1 LGRQARFKKGVEMK
15 IILTMVICFLTA
27 AGIQADD
34 SKYEKAMKKNL
45 SKIDSAMNVGAMLDV
60 ANGFERIAFAEKDI
74 WLPYYYASFMLT
86 LASFTDTTA
95 SNKDS
100 YLDKADT
107 FINIADSLEED
118 ESEIYV
124 LKGMIA
130 QARLQIDPMNRWM
143 KYGAMANNNFL
154 KAMKIDT
161 LNPRPEYL
169 QGVSLYYTPEQ
180 FGGGPT
186 PAKRLLEKSL
196 EKFNQFVP
204 DNDLMPNWGR
214 EMTEQMLEQI
224 NTETEENKEV
234 EADTND
240 VKEEVKEE

>member
-1 LGRQARFKKGVEMK
+1 MK
-15 IILTMVICFLTA
+15 IIVTIAICFLTA
-27 AGIQADD
+27 AGMYAGDG
-34 SKYEKAMKKNL
+34 KYEKAMKKNL
-45 SKIDSAMNVGAMLDV
+45 SEIDSARDVGSMLDV
-60 ANGFERIAFAEKDI
+60 ANGFERIAFAEKDK
-74 WLPYYYASFMLT
+74 WLPYYYASFMYVLS
-86 LASFTDTTA
+86 SFADTTA
-95 SNKDS
+95 GKKDG
-100 YLDKADT
+100 YLDKANI

-130 QARLQIDPMNRWM
+130 QGRLQVDPMNRWM
-143 KYGAMANNNFL
+143 KYGRVANTNFE

-180 FGGGPT
+180 FGGGSA

-196 EKFNQFVP
+196 EKFNLFVP

-214 EMTEQMLEQI
+214 EMVEQMLELI
-224 NTETEENKEV
+224 NEIPG
-234 EADTND
+234 
-240 VKEEVKEE
+240 EVKEE

>member
-1 LGRQARFKKGVEMK
+1 
-15 IILTMVICFLTA
+15 
-27 AGIQADD
+27 
-34 SKYEKAMKKNL
+34 
-45 SKIDSAMNVGAMLDV
+45 
-60 ANGFERIAFAEKDI
+60 
-74 WLPYYYASFMLT
+74 MLT

-95 SNKDS
+95 DNKDG
-100 YLDKADT
+100 YLDKADN

-130 QARLQIDPMNRWM
+130 QARLQVDPVNRWM
-143 KYGAMANNNFL
+143 KYGAVSNNNFK
-154 KAMKIDT
+154 KAMKLDT

-169 QGVSLYYTPEQ
+169 QGVSLFYTPEQ
-180 FGGGPT
+180 FGGGPSA
-186 PAKRLLEKSL
+186 AKPLLEKSL
-196 EKFNQFVP
+196 QKFNLFVP

-224 NTETEENKEV
+224 NAETEETKEV
-234 EADTND
+234 ETDTNA

>member
-1 LGRQARFKKGVEMK
+1 MK
-15 IILTMVICFLTA
+15 IILTIVICFFAVT
-27 AGIQADD
+27 GIQGDD
-34 SKYEKAMKKNL
+34 TKYEKAMKKNL
-45 SKIDSAMNVGAMLDV
+45 SVLESEMNLSSMLDA
-60 ANGFERIAFAEKDI
+60 ANGFERIAFAEKDK
-74 WLPYYYASFMLT
+74 WLPYYYSAYMLT

-95 SNKDS
+95 DNKDG
-100 YLDKADT
+100 YLDKADI
-107 FINIADSLEED
+107 FISIADSLEED

-130 QARLQIDPMNRWM
+130 QARLQVDPMNRWM
-143 KYGAMANNNFL
+143 KYGAVSNNNFS
-154 KAMKIDT
+154 KAMKLDT

-180 FGGGPT
+180 FGGGPA

-196 EKFNQFVP
+196 EKYNLFIP

-224 NTETEENKEV
+224 NAESEKVDEVQEETNEMQ
-234 EADTND
+234 
-240 VKEEVKEE
+240 EEVKKE

>member
-1 LGRQARFKKGVEMK
+1 MK
-15 IILTMVICFLTA
+15 LIITIVICFLTA
-27 AGIQADD
+27 ADIHADD
-34 SKYEKAMKKNL
+34 GKYEKAMKKNL
-45 SKIDSAMNVGAMLDV
+45 SKIDSAMDVGSMLDA
-60 ANGFERIAFAEKDI
+60 ANGFERIAFAEKDK
-74 WLPYYYASFMLT
+74 WLPYYYASFMFVRSSL
-86 LASFTDTTA
+86 SDTTA
-95 SNKDS
+95 GKKDG
-100 YLDKADT
+100 YLDKADI

-143 KYGAMANNNFL
+143 KYGPIANNNFL
-154 KAMKIDT
+154 KAMKLDT

-180 FGGGPT
+180 FGGGSA

-196 EKFNQFVP
+196 EKFNLFET

-214 EMTEQMLEQI
+214 EMVEQMLEQI
-224 NTETEENKEV
+224 NEIT
-234 EADTND
+234 
-240 VKEEVKEE
+240 EEVKEEIKEE

>member
-1 LGRQARFKKGVEMK
+1 MK
-15 IILTMVICFLTA
+15 IILTLTICFLTA
-27 AGIQADD
+27 AGVQADD
-34 SKYEKAMKKNL
+34 GKYEKAMKTNL
-45 SKIDSAMNVGAMLDV
+45 SKIDSAMNVGSMLDV
-60 ANGFERIAFAEKDI
+60 ANGFERIAFAEKDK

-95 SNKDS
+95 DNKDG
-100 YLDKADT
+100 YLDKADI

-130 QARLQIDPMNRWM
+130 QARLQVDPMNRWM
-143 KYGAMANNNFL
+143 KYGPIANNNFL

-180 FGGGPT
+180 FGGGSA

-196 EKFNQFVP
+196 EKFNLFET

-214 EMTEQMLEQI
+214 EMVEQMLEQI
-224 NTETEENKEV
+224 NAESEKVNEV
-234 EADTND
+234 QEKTNEME
-240 VKEEVKEE
+240 EEVKEEIKEG

>member
-1 LGRQARFKKGVEMK
+1 MK
-15 IILTMVICFLTA
+15 IIVTIAICFLTA
-27 AGIQADD
+27 AGMYAGDG
-34 SKYEKAMKKNL
+34 KYEKAMRKNL
-45 SKIDSAMNVGAMLDV
+45 SEIDSARDVGSMLDV
-60 ANGFERIAFAEKDI
+60 ANGFERIAFAEKDK
-74 WLPYYYASFMLT
+74 WLPYYYASFMYVLS
-86 LASFTDTTA
+86 SFADTTA
-95 SNKDS
+95 GKKDG
-100 YLDKADT
+100 YLDKANI

-130 QARLQIDPMNRWM
+130 QGRLQVDPMNRWM
-143 KYGAMANNNFL
+143 KYGRVANTNFE

-180 FGGGPT
+180 FGGGSA

-196 EKFNQFVP
+196 EKFNLFVP

-214 EMTEQMLEQI
+214 KTVEQMLEQI
-224 NTETEENKEV
+224 NEIP
-234 EADTND
+234 
-240 VKEEVKEE
+240 EEVKEE

>member
-1 LGRQARFKKGVEMK
+1 MFFS
-15 IILTMVICFLTA
+15 IT
-27 AGIQADD
+27 GIHADD

-45 SKIDSAMNVGAMLDV
+45 SRIDSAKNVGAMLDI
-60 ANGFERIAFAEKDI
+60 ANGFERIAFAEKDK

-95 SNKDS
+95 ANKDG

-130 QARLQIDPMNRWM
+130 QARLQVDPMNRWM
-143 KYGAMANNNFL
+143 KYGPISNNNFS
-154 KAMKIDT
+154 KAMKLDT

-180 FGGGPT
+180 FGGGPA

-196 EKFNQFVP
+196 EKYNLFIP

-224 NTETEENKEV
+224 NAESEKVDEVQEETNEMQ
-234 EADTND
+234 
-240 VKEEVKEE
+240 EEVKKE

>member
-1 LGRQARFKKGVEMK
+1 MK
-15 IILTMVICFLTA
+15 IIFTIVICFFAVT
-27 AGIQADD
+27 GMHADD
-34 SKYEKAMKKNL
+34 TKYEKAMKKIL
-45 SKIDSAMNVGAMLDV
+45 AKIDSVMNVSLMLDA
-60 ANGFERIAFAEKDI
+60 ANGFERIAFAEKDK

-95 SNKDS
+95 GNKDS

-118 ESEIYV
+118 ESENYV

-143 KYGAMANNNFL
+143 KYGPIANNNFL

-180 FGGGPT
+180 FGGGSAA
-186 PAKRLLEKSL
+186 AKPLLEKSL

-214 EMTEQMLEQI
+214 EMTEQMLGQI
-224 NTETEENKEV
+224 YAESEVTKEV
-234 EADTND
+234 QVDTND
-240 VKEEVKEE
+240 VQGEVKEE

>member
-1 LGRQARFKKGVEMK
+1 MK
-15 IILTMVICFLTA
+15 IILTLVICFLAVT
-27 AGIQADD
+27 GIHADD

-45 SKIDSAMNVGAMLDV
+45 SKIDSAMDIGSMLDV
-60 ANGFERIAFAEKDI
+60 ANGFERIAFAEKDK
-74 WLPYYYASFMLT
+74 WLPYYYTSFMFVLS
-86 LASFTDTTA
+86 SFTDTTA
-95 SNKDS
+95 GKKDG

-107 FINIADSLEED
+107 FINIADSLEAD

-130 QARLQIDPMNRWM
+130 QARLQVDPMNRWM
-143 KYGAMANNNFL
+143 KFGPIANNNFL
-154 KAMKIDT
+154 KAMKLDS

-180 FGGGPT
+180 FGGGPA
-186 PAKRLLEKSL
+186 PAKRLLERSL
-196 EKFNQFVP
+196 QKFNQFVP

-224 NTETEENKEV
+224 YAESEETEEV
-234 EADTND
+234 RADTND
-240 VKEEVKEE
+240 MQEEAKKE

>member
-1 LGRQARFKKGVEMK
+1 MK
-15 IILTMVICFLTA
+15 IILTMVMCFLTA

-34 SKYEKAMKKNL
+34 GKYEKAMKKIL
-45 SKIDSAMNVGAMLDV
+45 SKIDSAQDIGSMLDV
-60 ANGFERIAFAEKDI
+60 ANGFERIAFAEKDK
-74 WLPYYYASFMLT
+74 WLPYYYSAFMLT

-95 SNKDS
+95 DNKDS

-130 QARLQIDPMNRWM
+130 QARLQVDPMNRWM
-143 KYGAMANNNFL
+143 KYGAVSNNNFS
-154 KAMKIDT
+154 KAMKLDT

-180 FGGGPT
+180 FGGGPAT
-186 PAKRLLEKSL
+186 ANHYWK
-196 EKFNQFVP
+196 NH
-204 DNDLMPNWGR
+204 
-214 EMTEQMLEQI
+214 
-224 NTETEENKEV
+224 
-234 EADTND
+234 
-240 VKEEVKEE
+240 

>member
-1 LGRQARFKKGVEMK
+1 MK
-15 IILTMVICFLTA
+15 IILTFVICFFTVT
-27 AGIQADD
+27 GIHADD
-34 SKYEKAMKKNL
+34 DKYEKAMKKNL
-45 SKIDSAMNVGAMLDV
+45 SKIDSAMNVSLILDA
-60 ANGFERIAFAEKDI
+60 ANSFERIAFAEKDK

-95 SNKDS
+95 DNKDG
-100 YLDKADT
+100 YLDKADN

-130 QARLQIDPMNRWM
+130 QARLQVDPMNRWM
-143 KYGAMANNNFL
+143 KYGPIANNNFT
-154 KAMKIDT
+154 KAMKLDT

-169 QGVSLYYTPEQ
+169 QGISLYYTPEQ
-180 FGGGPT
+180 FGGGPA
-186 PAKRLLEKSL
+186 PAKQLLEKSL
-196 EKFNQFVP
+196 EKYNQFIP

-224 NTETEENKEV
+224 NTGTEQTLEV
-234 EADTND
+234 QADTNN
-240 VKEEVKEE
+240 VQELKKEE

>member
-1 LGRQARFKKGVEMK
+1 MK
-15 IILTMVICFLTA
+15 IILTIVVCLFTA
-27 AGIQADD
+27 AGIHADD

-45 SKIDSAMNVGAMLDV
+45 SKIDSAMNVGSLLDV
-60 ANGFERIAFAEKDI
+60 ANVFERIAFAEKDK

-95 SNKDS
+95 DNKDG
-100 YLDKADT
+100 YLDKADN

-130 QARLQIDPMNRWM
+130 QARMQVDPMNRWM
-143 KYGAMANNNFL
+143 KYGPIANNNFL

-180 FGGGPT
+180 FGGGPA

-196 EKFNQFVP
+196 DKYNQFVP

-224 NTETEENKEV
+224 NAESEEVDEAQEETNEMQ
-234 EADTND
+234 
-240 VKEEVKEE
+240 EEVKEE